1 MGRTTS
7 GGLRVGRRLIEFGDF
22 PEPVD
27 FDLARERA
35 DRGWLER
42 ERERGESFRGERA
55 EGLGIR
61 ELRR

>member
-7 GGLRVGRRLIEFGDF
+7 GGMRVGRRVIEFGDF

-35 DRGWLER
+35 ERGR
-42 ERERGESFRGERA
+42 ERIIREESGKM

-61 ELRR
+61 DSTR

>member
-1 MGRTTS
+1 MGRTSS

-35 DRGWLER
+35 DRNWLER
-42 ERERGESFRGERA
+42 ERERESIRGERA

-61 ELRR
+61 EARR

>member
-1 MGRTTS
+1 MGCTIS
-7 GGLRVGRRLIEFGDF
+7 GGMRVGRRLIEFGDF

-42 ERERGESFRGERA
+42 ERERESFRGERV

-61 ELRR
+61 EVKR

>member
-1 MGRTTS
+1 M
-7 GGLRVGRRLIEFGDF
+7 IEFGDF

-35 DRGWLER
+35 ERVWLER
-42 ERERGESFRGERA
+42 ERGREESFRGERV

>member
-1 MGRTTS
+1 MGRTSS

-27 FDLARERA
+27 FDVARERA
-35 DRGWLER
+35 DQAWLER
-42 ERERGESFRGERA
+42 ERERAGNFRGERA

-61 ELRR
+61 ELPR

>member
-1 MGRTTS
+1 M
-7 GGLRVGRRLIEFGDF
+7 VGRRLIEFGDF
-22 PEPVD
+22 GEPVD

-35 DRGWLER
+35 DRTWMDRER
-42 ERERGESFRGERA
+42 EREESFRGEGV

>member
-7 GGLRVGRRLIEFGDF
+7 GGMRVGRRLIEFGDF

-27 FDLARERA
+27 FELARERA
-35 DRGWLER
+35 EMVWLER
-42 ERERGESFRGERA
+42 EREREESFRGEGV

>member
-7 GGLRVGRRLIEFGDF
+7 GGIRVGRRLIEFGDF

-35 DRGWLER
+35 ERVWLER
-42 ERERGESFRGERA
+42 ESAREESFRDERV

>member
-7 GGLRVGRRLIEFGDF
+7 GGMRVGRRLIEFGDF

-35 DRGWLER
+35 ERVWLER
-42 ERERGESFRGERA
+42 EREREESFRGEGV